1 MTTRVNPAG
10 LNRLLGEVERE
21 VEAITFRVFQKTVD
35 LCPKRTG
42 DTAKT
47 FEWEV
52 TRVGDKFVGRV
63 WSDDPV
69 VGFIENGS
77 RAVRRSSKPMG
88 PLPAPYPR
96 FIRSRKAIPPRPFMA
111 RALRLAQPYP
121 VRER

>member
-1 MTTRVNPAG
+1 MTTRINPNG
-10 LNRLLGEVERE
+10 LNRLMGQIERD
-21 VEAITFRVFQKTVD
+21 VEAATFRVYQKTVD

-42 DTAKT
+42 ATARS

-52 TRVGDKFVGRV
+52 NRLGDKFVGRV

-69 VGFIENGS
+69 VGYIEHGS
-77 RAVRRSSKPMG
+77 RAVRNNPKPMG

-111 RALRLAQPYP
+111 RALRLAAPYP
-121 VRER
+121 VRDR